1 MDGWYQRV
9 SFSAWPNKHQ
19 RIPMAC
25 LWGRPFSDKLQIS
38 IMAWAFATHNYLR
51 LSCLLQLLLSQYI
64 KMSGNNSSYY
74 SWACSSVVFT
84 WSEVFWVIL
93 LKRKCFM
100 IRIKYPIVLAIL
112 LYLWLVLRMM
122 RHYTAYGCSNW
133 SNKVGWENLCWHE
146 QCALSIAFVIWRG
159 QTPHWIFEHA
169 LLQKKYAYV
178 SPYYWLEIT
187 TFAVDHDPNASLSC
201 TFTWKPLNCRLNC
214 NNCYKQRQS
223 NPMYVDALVVIIKF
237 YPHKT

>member
-1 MDGWYQRV
+1 MISEGQF
-9 SFSAWPNKHQ
+9 FSLAKQTSKDSNGVPLGQ
-19 RIPMAC
+19 A
-25 LWGRPFSDKLQIS
+25 
-38 IMAWAFATHNYLR
+38 AWAFATHNYLR

-100 IRIKYPIVLAIL
+100 IHIKYPIVLAIL

-146 QCALSIAFVIWRG
+146 QCALSIAFVIWWG

-169 LLQKKYAYV
+169 LLQKKYAFCFPVLLAWDHYFRCW
-178 SPYYWLEIT
+178 SWPKRL
-187 TFAVDHDPNASLSC
+187 TFMH
-201 TFTWKPLNCRLNC
+201 
-214 NNCYKQRQS
+214 
-223 NPMYVDALVVIIKF
+223 F
-237 YPHKT
+237 YMETAELQAQL